1 MMLLSCQQPIVE
13 ILICMCLSDL
23 GVQLKPREILPINA
37 CSPYMKILKSIH
49 IKENTQNGV
58 GINCCIEE
66 QTQFTVNRTAL

>member
-1 MMLLSCQQPIVE
+1 MLYNHDVTFLPATYTRNF
-13 ILICMCLSDL
+13 DL

-37 CSPYMKILKSIH
+37 CSQYMNILKSTH
-49 IKENTQNGV
+49 VKENTQNGV